1 MCAKSNLSSDGDYL
15 TPSSSGIGEDYTHYT
30 PAHSDYL
37 IHWTGRDIDN
47 QKDPYWYRDH
57 SSTTDSEVTCLYLD
71 RLKGI
76 LRHGLWMTD
85 DNETIS
91 MGGQSYPRPSHCRTC
106 FSELKLSTVRGHA
119 RRYGRLGIGFKR
131 FFLFD
136 RLGCPMA
143 YYHSSRSNWF
153 TPALWAGRPNSYAE
167 YFACFL
173 KPMTEVTPDTTM
185 RYSFYDE
192 SEWRIIYSDD
202 IAQRLASCGKSD
214 VLNKFV
220 PERSFSV
227 ELCRLVARS
236 LGQPKAVIPVRDRWF
251 AMIIYPSLATKVA
264 AEEDKEIRDLI
275 SDLKPP
281 ASLPGVYSKCNPAWL
296 EAHNKPTEL
305 DLDACKNF

>member
-1 MCAKSNLSSDGDYL
+1 MPNSPW
-15 TPSSSGIGEDYTHYT
+15 TGEDYTHYA

-47 QKDPYWYRDH
+47 EKDPDWYRNH
-57 SSTTDSEVTCLYLD
+57 SSTTDSEVTRLYID

-76 LRHGLWMTD
+76 LKYGLWMTD
-85 DNETIS
+85 DDETITMS
-91 MGGQSYPRPSHCRTC
+91 GRSYSRPAHCRTC

-136 RLGCPMA
+136 RLGCPMV
-143 YYHSSRSNWF
+143 YYHSGSSNWF
-153 TPALWAGRPNSYAE
+153 TPALWTGSPNSYSE

-192 SEWRIIYSDD
+192 SEWRIIYSDE
-202 IAQRLASCGKSD
+202 IAKRLD
-214 VLNKFV
+214 RVVLKKFV
-220 PERSFSV
+220 PEHNFNS
-227 ELCRLVARS
+227 ELCRLVEHS
-236 LGQPKAVIPVRDRWF
+236 LRQAKAVIPVRDPWF

-264 AEEDKEIRDLI
+264 AERDNEIRGLI
-275 SDLKPP
+275 NRLKPA
-281 ASLPGVYSKCNPAWL
+281 ASLDEVYPKRNPAWL
-296 EAHNKPTEL
+296 EPHAKPMEL
-305 DLDACKNF
+305 YLDTCRNF